1 MEIVSQTSMSEEELS
16 TAEKNR
22 ASFETQAEQ
31 KSRGIIAEFW
41 EFFLSNKKWWMIPIV
56 VVLLLVAGLVLL
68 GGTALAPFIYTMF

>member
-1 MEIVSQTSMSEEELS
+1 MGSEDQKSAKMKRTEFEE
-16 TAEKNR
+16 
-22 ASFETQAEQ
+22 QAEQ
-31 KSRGIIAEFW
+31 AKSGIIAEFW